1 MTQHPLKI
9 ISLTA
14 LIGQIVNQLSLLFWI
29 EGNIRYILAPLFT
42 LPLLIPLY
50 GLLKDKLYTYRWTGF
65 LTMLYFIIGVSETFS
80 NSDLRI
86 YGVLTLCF
94 TLTLF
99 LSSMYYSR
107 YLSANRTRVW

>member
-9 ISLTA
+9 ISITA
-14 LIGQIVNQLSLLFWI
+14 LIGQILNQLSLLLWI
-29 EGNIRYILAPLFT
+29 EGNIRYVLAPLFT
-42 LPLLIPLY
+42 LPLLIPIF

-80 NSDLRI
+80 NPDLRV
-86 YGVLTLCF
+86 YGVMTLCF
-94 TLTLF
+94 TLILF

-107 YLSANRTRVW
+107 YLSANKTT

>member
-80 NSDLRI
+80 NSDLRV

-99 LSSMYYSR
+99 ISSMYYSR
-107 YLSANRTRVW
+107 YLSANRVIS